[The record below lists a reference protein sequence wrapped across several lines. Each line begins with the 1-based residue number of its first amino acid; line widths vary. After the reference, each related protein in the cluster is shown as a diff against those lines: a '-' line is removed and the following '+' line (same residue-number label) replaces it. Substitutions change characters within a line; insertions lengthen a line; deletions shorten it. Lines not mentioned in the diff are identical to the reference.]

1 MTLGRLLQDAGEE
14 PREKT
19 SQAVQEPVQ
28 ERVERVQRATDKASQ
43 NVGQLTVEANDGR
56 QQRAE
61 STRKSLNDRAQRTS
75 GEVDN
80 VSQGRQRVEDDG
92 DDLGNSVREV
102 GEAVSLTS
110 PELQANRVRDRSGN
124 VADVEDE
131 IRQENILDR
140 VQGLR
145 LAHRV
150 VEDVRD
156 QALDLGGRVS
166 NVSSAGLDDLGS
178 AGDDIALLNGC
189 RVGGSGSS
197 SGGGK
202 SASKDAGK
210 GKEGDERDLH
220 GGG

>member
-14 PREKT
+14 AREKT

-43 NVGQLTVEANDGR
+43 NVGQLTVEANDGC

-102 GEAVSLTS
+102 GEAVGLTS

-131 IRQENILDR
+131 IRQENVFDR

-156 QALDLGGRVS
+156 QALCYAV
-166 NVSSAGLDDLGS
+166 NQVFFFFFF
-178 AGDDIALLNGC
+178 
-189 RVGGSGSS
+189 SS
-197 SGGGK
+197 SFYSQQRCARKTYG
-202 SASKDAGK
+202 SRWPCF
-210 GKEGDERDLH
+210 ERQQCRPGRL
-220 GGG
+220 G